1 MRRGLLF
8 ILLAG
13 IGYSAVAQNQY
24 HFNQYMQY
32 RPWVNEA
39 SMMEYNS
46 WAGSAIYKNQWLGL
60 DGAPTMFGIHALYPF
75 SESSV
80 GSFSIINDQIGVN
93 TSTTI
98 NGTYGYRLKIDFDR
112 SIGFSLTGTVNL
124 MSSDYSN
131 ISTTISDDP
140 LFAEVKTKTFAMPNF
155 KFGVFYKQ
163 KDVYV
168 GFAIPNILENKIVNQ
183 SGNAISNTSFRMRNM
198 HYYIVAGFRKEL
210 KNPNWELNPSV
221 LIKQAS
227 GSPINIDANLN
238 ALYKKKFG
246 IGLGYRTSNEILFMM
261 NYMVM
266 EDLKVGYSYDYNL
279 SGRTQVNAMSSGSH
293 EIMVIYQLGKAKED
307 EPDEDATPETR
318 PTLGLPDADQHI
330 DDPNKEGEKKE
341 GEGEGEKKEGE
352 GGGTEKKTEGGGG
365 TTTPAKTGETKPKPK
380 PKQPTGGNGFIIKN

>member
-1 MRRGLLF
+1 MKRGLLF

-13 IGYSAVAQNQY
+13 IGYSALAQNQY

-39 SMMEYNS
+39 AMMEYKG

-75 SESSV
+75 SDASV
-80 GSFSIINDQIGVN
+80 ASFSIINDQIGVN
-93 TSTTI
+93 TATTV

-112 SIGFSLTGTVNL
+112 SIGFSLTGTLNL
-124 MSSDYSN
+124 MSSDYTAL
-131 ISTTISDDP
+131 STTVADDP
-140 LFAEVKTKTFAMPNF
+140 LFAEVRTKTFAMPNF

-168 GFAIPNILENKIVNQ
+168 GFAIPNILENKILDQ
-183 SGNAISNTSFRMRNM
+183 SGNAISNTSFRARNM
-198 HYYIVAGFRKEL
+198 HYYIIAGFRKEL

-227 GSPINIDANLN
+227 GSPINIDANFN

-246 IGLGYRTSNEILFMM
+246 IGAGYRTSNEILFML
-261 NYMVM
+261 NYNVL
-266 EDLKVGYSYDYNL
+266 EDLKVGYAYDYNL
-279 SGRTQVNAMSSGSH
+279 SSRTQINAMSTGSH
-293 EIMVIYQLGKAKED
+293 EIMVIYQLGKGKDD
-307 EPDEDATPETR
+307 EPDEDPTPETR

-330 DDPNKEGEKKE
+330 DDPKK
-341 GEGEGEKKEGE
+341 EGEGEKKEGE
-352 GGGTEKKTEGGGG
+352 GEKKKEGGG

-380 PKQPTGGNGFIIKN
+380 QPAGGNGFIIKN